1 MRKSSIVLS
10 LFLLAGIVLFTG
22 CEEEK
27 KKEFKLVSLLTDL
40 GVDLAGAT
48 QATDVP
54 EDALI
59 IATFS
64 SNVDPITV
72 NTTSFKITN
81 ADAELQDYTLAVVGP
96 VITATP
102 TEGWD
107 AGSQITIELTA
118 AIEGNNGVAYTGNTL
133 GFRTGGIF
141 VPNKEYM
148 VLHLSFDDQTTADET
163 GNHTVTTVG
172 TMTWATDRHS
182 TTNSAAYFDGEG
194 NLVEVAAAADLIS
207 ADITISFWMNTS
219 LADYDGA
226 DASGLPQMRRPFGL
240 GAELGYFMEMGR
252 RSKDHAADGYNEIFM
267 KVGTDHVN
275 VGANAATVPKATA
288 WSELNSQINVNFET
302 DVQNGWSYSID
313 ELKNTNDPLNRDYIR
328 NIVMDHWIHFV
339 MTVNATSQEKTFYIN
354 GVKWATQ
361 KWNGSGSG
369 LNYCFTD
376 LSLKTEDN
384 TGTPYAGLEGSLA
397 LGSACS
403 STSTQTGWADYQT
416 QLAATAETK
425 KFFKGAIDDFRIFS
439 VAFTDTEVATLYDNE
454 Q

>member
-1 MRKSSIVLS
+1 MRKMSIILS
-10 LFLLAGIVLFTG
+10 LFLLAGIILLTG

-27 KKEFKLVSLLTDL
+27 KKTFKLLSLMTDQ
-40 GVDLAGAT
+40 GVDLAGMT

-64 SNVDPITV
+64 SNVDPATV
-72 NTTSFKITN
+72 STTSFKITN
-81 ADAELQDYTLAVVGP
+81 SDSEELQDYSLSTVGAVV
-96 VITATP
+96 TATP

-107 AGSQITIELTA
+107 PGSQLSIELST
-118 AIEGNNGVAYTGNTL
+118 AIEGTNGVAFTGNTL
-133 GFRTGGIF
+133 GFRTGGTFI
-141 VPNKEYM
+141 PNEEYM

-163 GNHTVTTVG
+163 GIHTVTSVG
-172 TMTWATDRHS
+172 TMMWTDDRNS
-182 TTNSAAYFDGEG
+182 TQNSAAYFDGDG

-207 ADITISFWMNTS
+207 PSITISFWMKTS

-275 VGANAATVPKATA
+275 VGNNAATVPKATA
-288 WSELNSQINVNFET
+288 WTELNCQLNVNFESGVT
-302 DVQNGWSYSID
+302 NGWNYAINQ
-313 ELKNTNDPLNRDYIR
+313 LRNTNNPLDRDFVR
-328 NIVMDHWIHFV
+328 NQVMDHWIHFV
-339 MTVNATSQEKTFYIN
+339 MTIDATAQEKTFYIN
-354 GVKWATQ
+354 GVKWGTF
-361 KWNGSGSG
+361 KWNPSG
-369 LNYCFTD
+369 LDWCFTD

-384 TGTPYAGLEGSLA
+384 SGNPITGLEGSLA

-403 STSTQTGWADYQT
+403 STSTSTGWADYQT

-425 KFFKGAIDDFRIFS
+425 KFFKGALDEFRIFS
-439 VAFTDTEVATLYDNE
+439 VAFTDSEVATLYANE